1 MNELIQANAAELL
14 ATLNNML
21 SSGVALVTEQMP
33 LLVQEIIAYRM
44 ISIHYNMAIS
54 ILLIALG
61 IVSGVTVKV
70 LSGRMYN
77 GEMEWDVEADIL
89 LIFAVFAIVVGVIG
103 LTVNIGWLLQ
113 IRRAPMVCVLNL
125 INQYV

>member
-61 IVSGVTVKV
+61 IVSGVTAKV

-77 GEMEWDVEADIL
+77 GEMEWDAGADIL
-89 LIFAVFAIVVGVIG
+89 LISAVLTIVGGVIG

>member
-1 MNELIQANAAELL
+1 
-14 ATLNNML
+14 
-21 SSGVALVTEQMP
+21 
-33 LLVQEIIAYRM
+33 M

-61 IVSGVTVKV
+61 IVSGVTAKV

-77 GEMEWDVEADIL
+77 GEMEWDVGSDIL

-113 IRRAPMVCVLNL
+113 IRRAPMVCVPNL

>member
-61 IVSGVTVKV
+61 IVSGVTAKV

-77 GEMEWDVEADIL
+77 GEMEWDVGADIL